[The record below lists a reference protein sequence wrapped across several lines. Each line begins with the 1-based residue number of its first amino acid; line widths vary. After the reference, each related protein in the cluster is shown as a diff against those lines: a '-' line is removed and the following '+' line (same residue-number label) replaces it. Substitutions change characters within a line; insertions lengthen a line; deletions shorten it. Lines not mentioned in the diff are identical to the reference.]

1 MDDQNAQTELE
12 EDLTLDDLSLDDFG
26 DAGDPAIPMVD
37 DADATLAEDDFGSGS
52 FGSDDFG
59 DFGDLPDVGETDSSF
74 ADETEAGSADD
85 FQADFDAPQ
94 DDSFADLDFSDTGED
109 APDQAPDQ
117 APEQEDVQEES
128 AGDLEDI
135 PLPPILEDEDD
146 EPIAL
151 SEDELDNI
159 LGADAETI
167 EAEGEQ
173 YDPEE
178 ELSVPEGLP
187 IEDMDSPAEE
197 DSLDTGDDFGSD
209 EISFDDSFD
218 LPEDLQPEESQVVDV
233 EEEQDSD
240 TVDESPV
247 AEEAS
252 VESQEEDPM
261 SGIAADLD
269 QDDDEPVSLSED
281 ELDNILGDV
290 DEEHTAVSEEA
301 PAGFDEEFP
310 VFDDELTT
318 PENSIEFGSDED
330 QPGAGTDAVIPDDD
344 VGLSD
349 QELSEA
355 ILYDETAEASVDT
368 EDDFEMPSLADL
380 DSDDEDESISLTP
393 EELGNIV
400 SDEELLGEEAQPVS
414 EEAPDEPLQAESEED
429 IPSVFDED
437 DDGPIA
443 LSANELDN
451 ILEDVTEEEAVET
464 ERPDIEPIVLDDHD
478 EEPVQDAA
486 VAAMAED
493 RQEQIEAVAGDVKVN
508 PAELKKVISYLDNL
522 FDRLPEDTIR
532 EFSRSEYFDLY
543 KKVMEDLGL

>member
-74 ADETEAGSADD
+74 ADETEAGSSDD

-94 DDSFADLDFSDTGED
+94 DDSFADLDFSDTGEE
-109 APDQAPDQ
+109 APDQ

-233 EEEQDSD
+233 EDEQDSD

-247 AEEAS
+247 AEEVS
-252 VESQEEDPM
+252 VESEEEDPM

-330 QPGAGTDAVIPDDD
+330 QPEAGADAVIPDDD

-355 ILYDETAEASVDT
+355 ILDDETAEASVDT

-414 EEAPDEPLQAESEED
+414 EEAPEEPLQAESEED

-478 EEPVQDAA
+478 EEPVQDAT